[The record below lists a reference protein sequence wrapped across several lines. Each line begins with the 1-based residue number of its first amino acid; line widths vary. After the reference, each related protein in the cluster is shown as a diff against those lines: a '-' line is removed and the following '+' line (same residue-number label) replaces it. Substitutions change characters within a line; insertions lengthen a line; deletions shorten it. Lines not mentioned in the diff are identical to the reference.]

1 MKCFFLYHMLLKI
14 DSNPLEGQGQ
24 TQVRK
29 WAINTDNKI
38 ESIDIGN
45 DVERATKHIKGKTVL
60 RLGFILFLLS

>member
-1 MKCFFLYHMLLKI
+1 MFLLLPHALKNRI
-14 DSNPLEGQGQ
+14 KPLEGQGQ

-29 WAINTDNKI
+29 WVINTDNKI
-38 ESIDIGN
+38 ESTDIGN

>member
-1 MKCFFLYHMLLKI
+1 MFLLIPHALKHRFK
-14 DSNPLEGQGQ
+14 PLEEQGQ